1 MSAPPDLF
9 AGKTRTRT
17 VFSSRRALPGRDAL
31 FSRGAF
37 LGRKTLLGRGAL
49 LGRRALSGR
58 CVLMAFALG
67 IVIPVLA
74 QSESLPAQ
82 TLTEERSFSE
92 KRLEASP
99 ADGVIAPASEALPGI
114 DLVHRTTELAVL
126 PDAEVQSSELQD
138 SEPQSSEMDGGTAS
152 EGGLT
157 NTAVAASPND
167 EPAPSQVRE
176 ESALAEA
183 EAAPADTE
191 TVPEAEGRL
200 TEAASPAQVG
210 ADTLSLSTDAV
221 ETAELA
227 QLEEPSADKEPSAQ
241 EEPPANQEP
250 SANKEPATPA
260 SPEASETA
268 APAEAGSAEPESAE
282 PEKAPPAV
290 ANSELVVPT
299 LPRARNIDLTEPV
312 VGELQSEVEVLS
324 ADAPAEVDI
333 AAGEELVL
341 LGARVQP
348 GTTTRL
354 SWSPHDAFEGIS
366 VPTPVL
372 VVNGAKP
379 GPVLCLTGAV
389 HGDELNGIEVIRR
402 VLYDLNAADVSGT
415 VIGVPIVNQLGF
427 RRNSR
432 YLPDRR
438 DLNRYFPGT
447 PDGSSAARIA
457 YSFFQDIVV
466 NCDMLVDVHTGSFHR
481 TNLPQLRAD
490 LNNPAVA
497 EFARA
502 FGDMVVLHGEGQPGT
517 LRREAVEI
525 GIPAVTVEAGEPM
538 RIQEDAVADGVKGI
552 RTLMTSLGMS
562 SRPFFWSRPRPA
574 YYHSYWVRAARGG
587 LLMSSVQLGAQ
598 VREGDV
604 LGVVINPITNEQSD
618 VVAPFTGKVIG
629 MALNQVVMP
638 GFAAYH
644 VGIQASEEEMRQA
657 TDPGAAHAPD
667 QAPDQV
673 SEPVSGQPGDEPV
686 EMPLDGDGYESEL
699 PPEAQPDAPDH
710 REE

>member
-1 MSAPPDLF
+1 MRAPPAVID
-9 AGKTRTRT
+9 GMTRTRT
-17 VFSSRRALPGRDAL
+17 FALAGCVFMAV
-31 FSRGAF
+31 
-37 LGRKTLLGRGAL
+37 
-49 LGRRALSGR
+49 LSGAAAS
-58 CVLMAFALG
+58 AFAQQDEA
-67 IVIPVLA
+67 PSDDVL
-74 QSESLPAQ
+74 EVGP
-82 TLTEERSFSE
+82 
-92 KRLEASP
+92 
-99 ADGVIAPASEALPGI
+99 
-114 DLVHRTTELAVL
+114 ELAAQAPREWPRIEFAHRATDLTLGDAAADSSDPDESAAAGDL
-126 PDAEVQSSELQD
+126 PV
-138 SEPQSSEMDGGTAS
+138 
-152 EGGLT
+152 
-157 NTAVAASPND
+157 AVADTGAP
-167 EPAPSQVRE
+167 EPA
-176 ESALAEA
+176 
-183 EAAPADTE
+183 ADK
-191 TVPEAEGRL
+191 A
-200 TEAASPAQVG
+200 
-210 ADTLSLSTDAV
+210 
-221 ETAELA
+221 
-227 QLEEPSADKEPSAQ
+227 PSADKETSDNEAAV
-241 EEPPANQEP
+241 EETGADVPMDRVAAASDHEALVEP
-250 SANKEPATPA
+250 DHALDVPQLEPARQIEAESQTGPG
-260 SPEASETA
+260 PEAETEAEVGGDGAANGAEEVPVASEPMSESRSQSEPRPRIIGGDLEI
-268 APAEAGSAEPESAE
+268 PA
-282 PEKAPPAV
+282 
-290 ANSELVVPT
+290 
-299 LPRARNIDLTEPV
+299 LPKARNIDLTEPV
-312 VGELQSEVEVLS
+312 VGELQSEVEVLPSS
-324 ADAPAEVDI
+324 AGDEVELVS
-333 AAGEELVL
+333 GEELVL
-341 LGARVQP
+341 LGARVEP

-354 SWSPHDAFEGIS
+354 SWSAHDAFEGIS

-402 VLYDLNAADVSGT
+402 VMYDLNAAQVSGT
-415 VIGVPIVNQLGF
+415 VIGVPIVNQAGF
-427 RRNSR
+427 RLNSR

-466 NCDMLVDVHTGSFHR
+466 HCDMLVDVHTGSFHR

-574 YYHSYWVRAARGG
+574 YYHSYWVRASRGG

-598 VREGDV
+598 VREGEL

-618 VVAPFTGKVIG
+618 IVSPFAGKVIG

-644 VGIQASEEEMRQA
+644 VGVQASEAEMRQVA
-657 TDPGAAHAPD
+657 DDVAEAVEDPEGDSALREPADGA
-667 QAPDQV
+667 V
-673 SEPVSGQPGDEPV
+673 RGDLKQSDLLQD
-686 EMPLDGDGYESEL
+686 EMS
-699 PPEAQPDAPDH
+699 DAPEH

>member
-1 MSAPPDLF
+1 MSAPPDHF

-17 VFSSRRALPGRDAL
+17 VRFGRGVVGRNALFGGCILLALGAGVSAFAHSEAVLGPTPPEQLPDENSRPTAIADDQAAHAVAALPHIN
-31 FSRGAF
+31 F
-37 LGRKTLLGRGAL
+37 TY
-49 LGRRALSGR
+49 RA
-58 CVLMAFALG
+58 
-67 IVIPVLA
+67 
-74 QSESLPAQ
+74 
-82 TLTEERSFSE
+82 
-92 KRLEASP
+92 
-99 ADGVIAPASEALPGI
+99 
-114 DLVHRTTELAVL
+114 TELAVTG
-126 PDAEVQSSELQD
+126 D
-138 SEPQSSEMDGGTAS
+138 SEAE
-152 EGGLT
+152 EGGAAEKELAGS
-157 NTAVAASPND
+157 AVAASP
-167 EPAPSQVRE
+167 
-176 ESALAEA
+176 ESAASQARAENNAEA
-183 EAAPADTE
+183 EAGSVEAPVESTVDAETDAAVEDRPADTAPPPQQVATDE
-191 TVPEAEGRL
+191 LP
-200 TEAASPAQVG
+200 SP
-210 ADTLSLSTDAV
+210 TDAADEPV
-221 ETAELA
+221 ELA
-227 QLEEPSADKEPSAQ
+227 QLEEPSAQEEPLAEAEPLAQ
-241 EEPPANQEP
+241 EEPSANEEP
-250 SANKEPATPA
+250 SADNEPSAGEEPPAGEEPSAEEESATPVSSRVA
-260 SPEASETA
+260 ED
-268 APAEAGSAEPESAE
+268 APAES
-282 PEKAPPAV
+282 EKVPPKV
-290 ANSELVVPT
+290 ANSELIVPT

-324 ADAPAEVDI
+324 SETLAETDI
-333 AAGEELVL
+333 SAGEELVL

-402 VLYDLNAADVSGT
+402 VLYDLNAADVSGA
-415 VIGVPIVNQLGF
+415 VIGVPIVNQPGF
-427 RRNSR
+427 QRNSR

-466 NCDMLVDVHTGSFHR
+466 NCDMLVDIHTGSFHR

-517 LRREAVEI
+517 LRREAVDI

-538 RIQEDAVADGVKGI
+538 RIQEGAVADGVKGI

-574 YYHSYWVRAARGG
+574 YYHSYWVRASRAG
-587 LLMSSVQLGAQ
+587 LLMSSVELGAQ

-604 LGVVINPITNEQSD
+604 LGVVINPITNEQSE

-657 TDPGAAHAPD
+657 TDPGIA
-667 QAPDQV
+667 QAPELGV
-673 SEPVSGQPGDEPV
+673 EEPEDATMDAPRAS
-686 EMPLDGDGYESEL
+686 DGYESDV
-699 PPEAQPDAPDH
+699 PAEAQPDAPDH